1 MVVITLLVVIIIIT
15 IMTIIIIENSYSTYY
30 VSGII
35 LSVLRK
41 LVQMIKEEEVTC
53 KIKHYNAA

>member
-35 LSVLRK
+35 LSALRE
-41 LVQMIKEEEVTC
+41 LGQMFHEEEMTC